1 MKKFKM
7 LVRGRNFRFSFEEAG
22 QSTIKLTGFYVW
34 RAVEAPSLES
44 AELAVMEL
52 LRAEPKLRTNRNAA
66 DDPPVMFLEE
76 AHQLPADSDLSEI
89 NRAGFV
95 FYHGRG
101 AGRPRSMRVAA
112 RRLLPKAVRQVADR
126 LWPSERK
133 A

>member
-44 AELAVMEL
+44 AELAMMEL

-66 DDPPVMFLEE
+66 DDPPSCF
-76 AHQLPADSDLSEI
+76 S
-89 NRAGFV
+89 
-95 FYHGRG
+95 
-101 AGRPRSMRVAA
+101 
-112 RRLLPKAVRQVADR
+112 RRLTSFQPTVT
-126 LWPSERK
+126 
-133 A
+133 